1 MPIVKYQLLKFAF
14 LAVILVLLIV
24 ASPVQAADPTVRAV
38 LFFSPYCGHCEDLI
52 QNDLPPLQEKYSDRL
67 VIAMIDVSQPSG
79 QALYQKAIDFYRI
92 PQDRLGVP
100 TMIAGEQVM
109 VGSREIPEL
118 FPQIIEERLAAGGLD
133 WPNLPGLLPEI
144 SNLNTNENTDLQSP
158 SELEDASQEVT
169 QEPLMEPEPVQDSSW
184 LAVAIQRFQHDIPGN
199 TLAVAVLIGMLVS
212 LVWVGYRFVMGEPSR
227 LRQWPDWV
235 FPLLSLIGLGVAI
248 YLTFIETTNAEA
260 ICGPIG
266 DCNTVQQSPYSLI
279 FGFLPVGLLGALGYL
294 TILGL
299 WIIQRFLSTK
309 WQQIAWLAIWGMAIF
324 GVLFSIYLTFLEPFV
339 IGATCIWCI
348 TSAIVITLLMV
359 ATTPKAEQ
367 ASSLGEQSLEN

>member
-1 MPIVKYQLLKFAF
+1 
-14 LAVILVLLIV
+14 
-24 ASPVQAADPTVRAV
+24 
-38 LFFSPYCGHCEDLI
+38 
-52 QNDLPPLQEKYSDRL
+52 
-67 VIAMIDVSQPSG
+67 MIDVSQPSG

-144 SNLNTNENTDLQSP
+144 ANLNKVANTGLESP
-158 SELEDASQEVT
+158 SGLEDTSQVVT

-212 LVWVGYRFVMGEPSR
+212 LVWVGYRFVMGDPGR

-294 TILGL
+294 AILGL

-348 TSAIVITLLMV
+348 TSAILITFLMV
-359 ATTPKAEQ
+359 AATPKAIQ
-367 ASSLGEQSLEN
+367 ASSLGEQSLEA